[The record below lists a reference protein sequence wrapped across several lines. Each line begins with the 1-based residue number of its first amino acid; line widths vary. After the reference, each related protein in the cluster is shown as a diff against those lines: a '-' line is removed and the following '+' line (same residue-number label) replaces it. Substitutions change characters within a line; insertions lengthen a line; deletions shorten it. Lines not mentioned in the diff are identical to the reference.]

1 MESKST
7 YKILKRKILSRK
19 AVVSVIGQ
27 GYVGLPL
34 ACEFARAGFKTTG
47 IDLSSRKVD
56 MINRGRSPVL
66 DIGDEMIAELVL
78 KRKRLH
84 ATTGY
89 ESLKDS
95 DVIIICVPTPLNK
108 ARDPDISFIVSAT
121 REVAKRIHKG
131 QLVVLE
137 STTYPGTTEELILPE
152 LSGKSF
158 KAGRDFFLCFS
169 PERID
174 PGNRK
179 YRVANIPK
187 IVGGTTRNC
196 TELGCLF
203 YGAVIE
209 KVVPVSSTRVA
220 EMSKLLENTFRIVNI
235 GLINELAIVANR
247 LGVNIWEA
255 VRAAATK
262 PFGYMPFYPGPGIG
276 GHCIGVDPLY
286 LSWKARVLGAEIRF
300 IELANRMNVEM
311 PAYVVERSTYALNSV
326 GKSINGAKVLVL
338 GVAYKRDVDDV
349 RESPALEIINGLR
362 KLGAHVQYHDPHVP
376 ELRIDGTG
384 LRSVVFSPSHLRGYD
399 LVLIVTDHSS
409 VDYNMVLRSSR
420 LILDTRNVLGDVKG
434 SRKKIVTL

>member
-1 MESKST
+1 MKAKGVYEG
-7 YKILKRKILSRK
+7 LKRKILSKK
-19 AVVSVIGQ
+19 AMVSIVGQ

-34 ACEFARAGFKTTG
+34 ACEFARAGFKTAG
-47 IDLSSRKVD
+47 IDLSSRKVE

-66 DIGDEMIAELVL
+66 DVKDEEIAELVL
-78 KRKRLH
+78 KKKRLH
-84 ATTGY
+84 ASTGY
-89 ESLKDS
+89 DSLRDS

-121 REVAKRIHKG
+121 KEVAKRIRRG

-152 LSGKSF
+152 LSRKSF

-187 IVGGTTRNC
+187 VVGGVTKNC

-203 YGAVIE
+203 YGAIIEEVI
-209 KVVPVSSTRVA
+209 PVSSTRVA

-235 GLINELAIVANR
+235 GLINELAIVASR

-311 PAYVVERSTYALNSV
+311 PSYVVERSTYALNSV

-338 GVAYKRDVDDV
+338 GVAYKRDVDDI
-349 RESPALEIINGLR
+349 RESPALEIISGLK
-362 KLGAHVQYHDPHVP
+362 KLGAHVYYHDPHVP
-376 ELRIDGTG
+376 ELRINGTG
-384 LRSVVFSPSHLRGYD
+384 LHSVALSPSHLRGYD

-409 VDYNMVLRSSR
+409 VDYKVVFRSSR
-420 LILDTRNVLGDVKG
+420 LILDTRNALGDIKG